1 MIYQHIVQNTVP
13 ISPKRFLA
21 LGEWLEPQTGTCI
34 CRDCMSKMQPYQTW
48 PDNRCP
54 HAPRVDTTIHPLQA
68 LLDNG
73 WTGVHVG
80 PDARKIHDKLES
92 VCCEVGPD
100 SHFLRLL
107 DGYWVKCCT
116 VEEIFNQFSG
126 PYDLIW
132 LDIPEKNR
140 MLWYTRQI
148 QDSRPTFYVMPDDNH
163 CENVIKVGKD
173 RGYWST
179 TIEERLVMTHPYA
192 RVQP

>member
-21 LGEWLEPQTGTCI
+21 IGEWSPVFQKLLE
-34 CRDCMSKMQPYQTW
+34 
-48 PDNRCP
+48 
-54 HAPRVDTTIHPLQA
+54 
-68 LLDNG
+68 NG
-73 WTGVHVG
+73 WSGVHVG
-80 PDARKIHDKLES
+80 YEADTVCFDNLES
-92 VCCEVGPD
+92 IRCEVGPD
-100 SHFLRLL
+100 NHFLHLL

-192 RVQP
+192 RTQK